1 MFCAYLPVSKE
12 ENTDRRNETTSYM
25 MGDGGLTLVM
35 MSSMTGRVD
44 LEGKAPMA

>member
-1 MFCAYLPVSKE
+1 MLCAYLSVNE
-12 ENTDRRNETTSYM
+12 EEHTNRRNETTSYM
-25 MGDGGLTLVM
+25 MGDGGLMLEM